1 MPDKNF
7 TVERERTIAAPPDR
21 VKELITD
28 FHEWKRWSPWEDVD
42 PQLHRAYSGPESGV
56 GARYAWSGNRKAGAG
71 NMEITRVDDRGVGVD
86 LEFLKPFASRNTIDF
101 VLAPAGEGTRVTWR
115 MTGPR
120 PLLMRLMGPIIDMD
134 KLVGKDFDKGLER
147 LDEAARA

>member
-7 TVERERTIAAPPDR
+7 TVQRERTIAAPADR
-21 VKELITD
+21 VAALLTD

-42 PQLHRAYSGPESGV
+42 PQLHRAYSGPESGE

-71 NMEITRVDDRGVGVD
+71 SMEITHVSEHRVDVD
-86 LEFLKPFASRNTIDF
+86 LEFTKPFASKNITSFSLKPD
-101 VLAPAGEGTRVTWR
+101 GDGTRVTWS

-134 KLVGKDFDKGLER
+134 KLVGKDFDRGLER
-147 LDEAARA
+147 LDAAART